1 MDKPSG
7 SVPEQV
13 QQFAPKPKPRKD
25 GPTDDLRGLLHRAA
39 GIFSSEKYRRTGA
52 LPRKVADENS
62 SSIPDLAP
70 RHPAEDGP
78 STRRYMIRP
87 TGQDMR

>member
-13 QQFAPKPKPRKD
+13 QQFAPKPKSRKD

-39 GIFSSEKYRRTGA
+39 GIFSNEKYRRTGDT
-52 LPRKVADENS
+52 PPEGRGREFKFS
-62 SSIPDLAP
+62 SRSRAQAS
-70 RHPAEDGP
+70 R
-78 STRRYMIRP
+78 
-87 TGQDMR
+87 